1 MIKIDLLD
9 HGVYLDGNHVAD
21 FEVLDDAKAYAFLKV
36 ECGYNRNATIINN
49 FTGEIEYTADEIMER
64 RVVEGE

>member
-1 MIKIDLLD
+1 MIKLDLLD

-21 FEVLDDAKAYAFLKV
+21 FEALDDAKAYAFLKV
-36 ECGYNRNATIINN
+36 DSGYNRNATIINN
-49 FTGEIEYTADEIMER
+49 FTGEIEYTADEIIER

>member
-1 MIKIDLLD
+1 MMRFDVLD

-21 FEVLDDAKAYAFLKV
+21 FETLDDAKVYAFLKV
-36 ECGYNRNATIINN
+36 ANGYNRNATIISNL
-49 FTGEIEYTADEIMER
+49 TCEVEYTADKIIER